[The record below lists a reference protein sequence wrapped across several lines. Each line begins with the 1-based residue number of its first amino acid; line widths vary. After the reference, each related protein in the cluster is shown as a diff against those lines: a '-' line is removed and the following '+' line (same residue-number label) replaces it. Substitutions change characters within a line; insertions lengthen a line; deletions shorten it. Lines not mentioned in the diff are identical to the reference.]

1 MIIFLLLIAASVVFW
16 VVAYQTGSVTASVF
30 AAASTIAA
38 AVSTIIILLNIAL
51 LPEYIEKNQQRY
63 DSLVAQRA
71 VDYGDYGNKQLA
83 DQITD
88 WNEDLAGIKAGRAN
102 PWVSWYYMDLD
113 GFDFIPLPDPDQQ
126 LQTQQLP
133 DQQLPTREEATHP

>member
-1 MIIFLLLIAASVVFW
+1 MLIFLLLIAASVVFW
-16 VVAYQTGSVTASVF
+16 VVAYQTSSAVACAF
-30 AAASTIAA
+30 ATASTIAA
-38 AVSTIIILLNIAL
+38 VMSAIIILFNIAL

-63 DSLVAQRA
+63 DSLMAQRA

-113 GFDFIPLPDPDQQ
+113 GFDFIPLKEDD
-126 LQTQQLP
+126 T
-133 DQQLPTREEATHP
+133 T

>member
-16 VVAYQTGSVTASVF
+16 VVAYQTCSVVSVAF
-30 AAASTIAA
+30 AVASTIAA
-38 AVSTIIILLNIAL
+38 VVSAIIILLSIVL

-63 DSLVAQRA
+63 DSLMAQRA
-71 VDYGDYGNKQLA
+71 ADYGDYGNKQLA
-83 DQITD
+83 DQITE

-113 GFDFIPLPDPDQQ
+113 EFDFIPLPDS
-126 LQTQQLP
+126 TQQLP
-133 DQQLPTREEATHP
+133 TRETPTREEATHL